1 MQSPVQVRPVRGR
14 RTERRESELP
24 EPIYFK
30 IVGRRSDTRAELQ
43 SRAAHAGEER
53 GAEAA
58 EGAAFVAL
66 LDGAARMA
74 STPPA
79 AESTLREIK
88 CDVSSCLLH
97 GGGSGWKYNFD
108 TYRFSHNIGGR
119 VLCISPLRA
128 LHGTLTTDIMV
139 KTGKNVT

>member
-1 MQSPVQVRPVRGR
+1 MRGR

-43 SRAAHAGEER
+43 SRAAHTGEER

-66 LDGAARMA
+66 LDGAERMA
-74 STPPA
+74 STPAA

-88 CDVSSCLLH
+88 CDVSSCLVD
-97 GGGSGWKYNFD
+97 GGGSGCRISWKYNFD

-128 LHGTLTTDIMV
+128 FHGTLTTDIMV